1 MPSNGRMRIAIA
13 WLAVICL
20 CGYFE
25 VQRFTAVAETPAGLL
40 AWFIDWDPETTLP
53 FLVLCT
59 LPGLCLIVGGRPRK
73 ADPLPGEQASVLFRV
88 GGCTAVFSLSLAC
101 SACIGFQSVTV
112 ADGVVTVEE
121 AFVDLPPAYHDEYS
135 YLLQAQTFSEGR
147 LSWPAVPVRP
157 DLFHQYHVLN
167 ERRTASRYFPW
178 TGAWIALFLRTG
190 RPVVGHWLA
199 GALAAVFF
207 FLSATRILRP
217 KAALVAGVLIAV
229 SPGLAVF
236 SNLLLA
242 HHPTMLA
249 LSLFLW
255 AMLNLLKT
263 ASVSWSLVAG
273 IGLSL
278 AMLGRPMTAA
288 AFGLPWGLVFA
299 WRLLRAPGD
308 VWARKRHLLIL
319 AMAIPLAA
327 GFTLLAALNHD
338 VTGSYTRT
346 AYQEYT
352 DTYTPRHTYG
362 FNNGVRGDA
371 MQTPK
376 VLSEYDQWAVNLTW
390 PIAIRNV
397 GHRILASAQWTLGIV
412 PIVFGLLLAVMRI
425 VSPDPESAEQT
436 PGLRLILA
444 SVVSL
449 HVAHIPYWF
458 DGIMHWHYVFETAP
472 LLLILVAAGLA
483 DGYRSLQTLLP
494 SSLRIVWLGG
504 LLLASLLPGWLSA
517 ESLWGTSK
525 VAAATSELAWSR
537 RQFARFNNLLAH
549 ESVVKP
555 ALVLVDES
563 HSDPQ
568 LSYIIN
574 HPSYEADVLIARLPD
589 ADGDFGSV
597 DEGLSQLR
605 EAFPNRS
612 LYLFDPER
620 ILLMSIDRR

>member
-1 MPSNGRMRIAIA
+1 MRIAIA
-13 WLAVICL
+13 WLAVVCL

-25 VQRFTAVAETPAGLL
+25 VQRFFAASETPAGPL
-40 AWFIDWDPETTLP
+40 AWFGDWDPETTLP
-53 FLVLCT
+53 LLVLCL
-59 LPGLCLIVGGRPRK
+59 LPLLCLFSGERP
-73 ADPLPGEQASVLFRV
+73 PEPGHPSSEQSSAVFRV
-88 GGCTAVFSLSLAC
+88 GGCVLVFVVSLAC
-101 SACIGFQSVTV
+101 SAWMGFQPVRLNDGMRSV
-112 ADGVVTVEE
+112 DEW
-121 AFVDLPPAYHDEYS
+121 FVDLPPAYHDEYS
-135 YLLQAQTFSEGR
+135 YLLQAETFADGR

-167 ERRTASRYFPW
+167 EHRTASRYFPW
-178 TGAWIALFLRTG
+178 TGAWIALFLETG

-207 FLSATRILRP
+207 FLSAIQMLRP
-217 KAALVAGVLIAV
+217 KPALVAGMLIAV

-255 AMLNLLKT
+255 AMLHLLMT
-263 ASVSWSLVAG
+263 PSVLWSIVAG

-288 AFGLPWGLVFA
+288 AFGLPWGLVFV
-299 WRLLRAPGD
+299 WCWLRPPSD
-308 VWARKRHLLIL
+308 HWAAKRHRLVL
-319 AMAIPLAA
+319 AMATPLVA
-327 GFTLLAALNHD
+327 GFGVLALLNHEI
-338 VTGSYTRT
+338 TGSYSRT
-346 AYQEYT
+346 AYQKYT

-376 VLSEYDQWAVNLTW
+376 VLTDYDQWATNLTW
-390 PIAIRNV
+390 PVAIRNV
-397 GHRILASAQWTLGIV
+397 GLRCLASAQWTLGIV
-412 PIVFGLLLAVMRI
+412 PITFGLVLAIMRVI
-425 VSPDPESAEQT
+425 WSNEETAERT
-436 PGLRLILA
+436 LGMRLILA

-472 LLLILVAAGLA
+472 LLLILVAGGLA
-483 DGYRSLQTLLP
+483 SGYSSLQTLLP
-494 SSLRIVWLGG
+494 SSLRSFWLAG
-504 LLLASLLPGWLSA
+504 LLCASLLPGWLTA

-525 VAAATSELAWSR
+525 IAAATSELAWSR

-549 ESVVKP
+549 DAVVKP
-555 ALVLVDES
+555 ALVLVDDTQ
-563 HSDPQ
+563 SDPQ

-574 HPSYEADVLIARLPD
+574 HPAWSADVLIARKPEG
-589 ADGDFGSV
+589 AGESTSGDTAIAELL
-597 DEGLSQLR
+597 D
-605 EAFPNRS
+605 AFPDRN

-620 ILLMSIDRR
+620 FLLMSIHAR